1 MENMTAKSRYEA
13 VQEMLKEL
21 PALGVDCQ
29 AELEKLDKKLK
40 DLTKEKLSIALV
52 GAFSDGK
59 TSVIAGLAGDT
70 LDGMQIAVDEA
81 TDEIHIYEPDEA
93 KMPCRMVDT
102 PGLFGTKEKDVAGRL
117 KYFDDIT
124 RRYFDEAPVL
134 LYVVESKNPI
144 KDSHKELLRH
154 VMRDLRKADRM
165 IFVVNRMDDV
175 ADVTDDE
182 AYAKQAEIKKNTVRT
197 KLEEYIGLTM
207 EESQKA
213 RIVCIAADPERR
225 GMVFWKDH
233 MDAYMQRSH
242 IGELKAEIEELLAGH
257 TEGGL
262 LDDASRETACVLLR
276 ENITAVGDLVENY
289 EKSILPALY
298 ETNAQQ
304 KKEVERAKKT
314 IERERNACYEDL
326 DDYRNKLVGEI
337 QGLTLDNAEV
347 FVKMQIG
354 QIGEEYGHEFEYQL
368 EKIMERHFSVM
379 QREME
384 FLSTSLEKL
393 TRTQEN
399 FFADGLKKG
408 VKGLKYMPK
417 GVMIEGVRKGIF
429 IGRDLLGKI
438 GIVIKFKPWQVV
450 KIARFAPAV
459 QGILSVAMTVY
470 DVLTIRQRNEQLAE
484 LKEELHNA
492 VEDVIKETRES
503 IRGEKLYENY
513 APHILELEK
522 VIAEGCIKIEELEQ
536 NMRALTMWQ
545 ENAENLLK
553 KMQPA

>member
-1 MENMTAKSRYEA
+1 
-13 VQEMLKEL
+13 
-21 PALGVDCQ
+21 
-29 AELEKLDKKLK
+29 
-40 DLTKEKLSIALV
+40 
-52 GAFSDGK
+52 
-59 TSVIAGLAGDT
+59 
-70 LDGMQIAVDEA
+70 
-81 TDEIHIYEPDEA
+81 
-93 KMPCRMVDT
+93 MPCRMVDT

-197 KLEEYIGLTM
+197 KLEEHIGLTM

-225 GMVFWKDH
+225 GMAFWKDH

-276 ENITAVGDLVENY
+276 ENITAVSELVENY
-289 EKSILPALY
+289 EKSILPALH

-304 KKEVERAKKT
+304 KKEVERAKEN

-354 QIGEEYGHEFEYQL
+354 QIGEEYGHEFEHQL
-368 EKIMERHFSVM
+368 ENIMERHFSVM
-379 QREME
+379 RSEME
-384 FLSTSLEKL
+384 LLNTSLEEL

-450 KIARFAPAV
+450 KIARFAPIAN
-459 QGILSVAMTVY
+459 GILSVVMMVY
-470 DVLTIRQRNEQLAE
+470 DVLTIQQRNAQLVK

-513 APHILELEK
+513 APHIPELEK
-522 VIAEGCIKIEELEQ
+522 AIADGRIKIEKLEQ
-536 NMRALTMWQ
+536 NMRALMTWQ
-545 ENAENLLK
+545 GDAENLLK

>member
-29 AELEKLDKKLK
+29 AALDKLDKKLK

-144 KDSHKELLRH
+144 KDSHKDLLRH
-154 VMRDLRKADRM
+154 VMCDLGKADRT
-165 IFVVNRMDDV
+165 IFVINKMDDV

-197 KLEEYIGLTM
+197 KLEEHIGLTM

-225 GMVFWKDH
+225 GMAFWKDH

-276 ENITAVGDLVENY
+276 ENITAVGELVENY
-289 EKSILPALY
+289 EKSILPALH

-304 KKEVERAKKT
+304 KKEVERAKEN

-354 QIGEEYGHEFEYQL
+354 QIGEEYGHEFEHQL
-368 EKIMERHFSVM
+368 ENIMERHFSVM
-379 QREME
+379 RSEME
-384 FLSTSLEKL
+384 LLNTSLEEL

-450 KIARFAPAV
+450 KIARFAPIAN
-459 QGILSVAMTVY
+459 GILSVVMMVY
-470 DVLTIRQRNEQLAE
+470 DVLTIQQRNAQLVK

-513 APHILELEK
+513 APHIPELEK
-522 VIAEGCIKIEELEQ
+522 AIADGRIKIEKLEQ
-536 NMRALTMWQ
+536 NMRALMTWQ
-545 ENAENLLK
+545 GDAENLLK

>member
-21 PALGVDCQ
+21 SALGVDCQ
-29 AELEKLDKKLK
+29 AALDKLDKKLK
-40 DLTKEKLSIALV
+40 DLTKERLSIALV

-102 PGLFGTKEKDVAGRL
+102 LGLFGTKEKDVAGRL

-197 KLEEYIGLTM
+197 KLEEHIGLTM

-225 GMVFWKDH
+225 GMAFWKDH

-276 ENITAVGDLVENY
+276 ENITAVGELVENY
-289 EKSILPALY
+289 EKSILPALH

-304 KKEVERAKKT
+304 KKEVERAKEN

-354 QIGEEYGHEFEYQL
+354 QIGEEYGHEFEHQL
-368 EKIMERHFSVM
+368 ENIMERHFSVM
-379 QREME
+379 RSEME
-384 FLSTSLEKL
+384 LLNTSLEEL

-450 KIARFAPAV
+450 KIARFAPIAN
-459 QGILSVAMTVY
+459 GILSVVMMVY
-470 DVLTIRQRNEQLAE
+470 DVLTIQQRNAQLVK

-513 APHILELEK
+513 APHIPELEK
-522 VIAEGCIKIEELEQ
+522 AIADGRIKIEKLEQ
-536 NMRALTMWQ
+536 NMRALMTWQ
-545 ENAENLLK
+545 GDAENLLK

>member
-29 AELEKLDKKLK
+29 AALDKLDKKLK

-197 KLEEYIGLTM
+197 KLEEHIGLTM

-225 GMVFWKDH
+225 GMAFWKDH

-276 ENITAVGDLVENY
+276 ENITAVGELVENY
-289 EKSILPALY
+289 EKSILPALH

-304 KKEVERAKKT
+304 KKEVERAKEN

-354 QIGEEYGHEFEYQL
+354 QIGEEYGHEFEHQL
-368 EKIMERHFSVM
+368 ENIMERHFSVM
-379 QREME
+379 RSEME
-384 FLSTSLEKL
+384 LLNTSLEEL
-393 TRTQEN
+393 TRAQAN

-450 KIARFAPAV
+450 KIARFAPIAN
-459 QGILSVAMTVY
+459 GILSVVMMVY
-470 DVLTIRQRNEQLAE
+470 DVLTIKQRNAQLVK

-513 APHILELEK
+513 APHIPELEK
-522 VIAEGCIKIEELEQ
+522 AIADGRIKIEKLEQ
-536 NMRALTMWQ
+536 NMRALTTWQ
-545 ENAENLLK
+545 GDAENLLK

>member
-13 VQEMLKEL
+13 V
-21 PALGVDCQ
+21 LGKLNDLSKLNVDCGE
-29 AELEKLDKKLK
+29 ACAKIENKLEELAD
-40 DLTKEKLSIALV
+40 EKLSIALV

-70 LDGMQIAVDEA
+70 LEGMEIAVDEA

-102 PGLFGTKEKDVAGRL
+102 PGLFGTKEKEVAGKLR
-117 KYFDDIT
+117 YFDAIT

-154 VMRDLRKADRM
+154 VMCDLRKADRM

-197 KLEEYIGLTM
+197 KLEEHIGLTM

-225 GMVFWKDH
+225 GMAFWKDH

-289 EKSILPALY
+289 ETSILPALH

-326 DDYRNKLVGEI
+326 DDYRDKLVGELH
-337 QGLTLDNAEV
+337 GLTSDNADK

-354 QIGEEYGHEFEYQL
+354 QIGEEFGHEFEHQL
-368 EKIMERHFSVM
+368 QKIMEKHFSVM
-379 QREME
+379 QGEMAS
-384 FLSTSLEKL
+384 LSNSLENL
-393 TRTQEN
+393 SRTQEN
-399 FFADGLKKG
+399 LFANGLKKG
-408 VKGLKYMPK
+408 VKELKYIPK
-417 GVMIEGVRKGIF
+417 GAMIEGAKNGIF
-429 IGRDLLGKI
+429 IGRDLLEKV
-438 GIVIKFKPWQVV
+438 GIVIKFKPWQVT
-450 KIARFAPAV
+450 KIARFAPAAS
-459 QGILSVAMTVY
+459 GILTL
-470 DVLTIRQRNEQLAE
+470 LTSIYEAYEIRQRNEQLVK
-484 LKEELHNA
+484 LKDDLHSY
-492 VEDVIKETRES
+492 VERAIKETRDS
-503 IRGEKLYENY
+503 LGGEEFYKNY
-513 APHILELEK
+513 APHIPELEK
-522 VIAEGCIKIEELEQ
+522 AIAEGRAEIGNMEE
-536 NMRALTMWQ
+536 NMRALAAWQ
-545 ENAENLLK
+545 LDAEALLQK
-553 KMQPA
+553 IQTP

>member
-13 VQEMLKEL
+13 VQKMLDEL

-29 AELEKLDKKLK
+29 EDREKLDKKLK
-40 DLTKEKLSIALV
+40 ELTKEKLSIALV

-117 KYFDDIT
+117 KHFDDIT

-144 KDSHKELLRH
+144 KDSHKELLCH

-165 IFVVNRMDDV
+165 IFVVNRMDEV

-197 KLEEYIGLTM
+197 KLEEYIGLTI
-207 EESQKA
+207 EESRKA
-213 RIVCIAADPERR
+213 RIVCISADPERR
-225 GMVFWKDH
+225 GMTFWKEH

-242 IGELKAEIEELLAGH
+242 IGELKAAINELLAGY
-257 TEGGL
+257 TEDGL

-276 ENITAVGDLVENY
+276 ENIAAVGDLVENY
-289 EKSILPALY
+289 ETSILPALH

-304 KKEVERAKKT
+304 KKEVERAKEK

-326 DDYRNKLVGEI
+326 GDYRNKLVGEI
-337 QGLTLDNAEV
+337 HGLTLDNAEV

-354 QIGEEYGHEFEYQL
+354 QIGKEYGHEFEHQL
-368 EKIMERHFSVM
+368 ERVMEQHFSVM
-379 QREME
+379 RSEME
-384 FLSTSLEKL
+384 VLNTSLEKL

-399 FFADGLKKG
+399 LFADGLKKG

-417 GVMIEGVRKGIF
+417 GVMIEGVRRGIF

-438 GIVIKFKPWQVV
+438 GFVIKFKPWQVV
-450 KIARFAPAV
+450 KMARLAPIAN
-459 QGILSVAMTVY
+459 GILSVVMMVY
-470 DVLTIRQRNEQLAE
+470 DVYSIQQKNAQLVK

-492 VEDVIKETRES
+492 VEDAIKETRES
-503 IRGEKLYENY
+503 IKGEKLYENY
-513 APHILELEK
+513 APHIPEFEK
-522 VIAEGCIKIEELEQ
+522 AIAEGRTKIEELEQ
-536 NMRALTMWQ
+536 NMRALTTWQ
-545 ENAENLLK
+545 ENAEALLK
-553 KMQPA
+553 KVQTA

>member
-13 VQEMLKEL
+13 VQEMLQEL
-21 PALGVDCQ
+21 PALGLDCQ
-29 AELEKLDKKLK
+29 ADLDKLDKKLK

-197 KLEEYIGLTM
+197 KLEEHIGLTM

-225 GMVFWKDH
+225 GMAFWKDH
-233 MDAYMQRSH
+233 MDTYMQRSH

-289 EKSILPALY
+289 ETSILPALH

-304 KKEVERAKKT
+304 KKEVERAKMT

-337 QGLTLDNAEV
+337 HGLTLDNAEV

-354 QIGEEYGHEFEYQL
+354 QIGEEYGHHFSNEL

-379 QREME
+379 RSEME
-384 FLSTSLEKL
+384 SLSTSLEQL

-399 FFADGLKKG
+399 LFADGLKKG
-408 VKGLKYMPK
+408 VKGLKHIPK

-438 GIVIKFKPWQVV
+438 GVVIKFKPWQVV
-450 KIARFAPAV
+450 KMARLAPAAN
-459 QGILSVAMTVY
+459 GILAVVMMVY
-470 DVLTIRQRNEQLAE
+470 DVRTIQQRNARLAK

-492 VEDVIKETRES
+492 VEDAIKETRES
-503 IRGEKLYENY
+503 IKGEKLYENY
-513 APHILELEK
+513 APHIPELEK
-522 VIAEGCIKIEELEQ
+522 VIAEGRIKIEELEQ

>member
-29 AELEKLDKKLK
+29 ADLDKLDKKLAE
-40 DLTKEKLSIALV
+40 LSKEKLSIALV

-70 LDGMQIAVDEA
+70 LEGMEIAVDEA

-154 VMRDLRKADRM
+154 VMCDLRKADRM

-197 KLEEYIGLTM
+197 KLEEHIGLTM

-225 GMVFWKDH
+225 GMAFWKDH
-233 MDAYMQRSH
+233 MDTYMQRSH

-276 ENITAVGDLVENY
+276 ENIAAVGDLVENY
-289 EKSILPALY
+289 ETSILPALH

-314 IERERNACYEDL
+314 IERERNTCYEEL
-326 DDYRNKLVGEI
+326 DDYRNKLVGGI
-337 QGLTLDNAEV
+337 HGLTLDNAEA
-347 FVKMQIG
+347 FIKMWIG

-399 FFADGLKKG
+399 LIADGLKKG
-408 VKGLKYMPK
+408 VKGLKHIPK

-438 GIVIKFKPWQVV
+438 GFVIKFKPWQVV

-492 VEDVIKETRES
+492 VEDTIKETRES
-503 IRGEKLYENY
+503 IKGEKLYENY

>member
-29 AELEKLDKKLK
+29 ADLDKLDKKLK
-40 DLTKEKLSIALV
+40 DLTKEKLS
-52 GAFSDGK
+52 
-59 TSVIAGLAGDT
+59 
-70 LDGMQIAVDEA
+70 IAVDEA

-197 KLEEYIGLTM
+197 KLEEHIGLTM

-225 GMVFWKDH
+225 GMAFWKDH
-233 MDAYMQRSH
+233 MDTYMQRSH

-289 EKSILPALY
+289 ETSILPALH

-304 KKEVERAKKT
+304 KKEVERAKMT

-337 QGLTLDNAEV
+337 HGLTLDNAEV

-354 QIGEEYGHEFEYQL
+354 QIGEEYGHHFSNEL

-379 QREME
+379 RSEME
-384 FLSTSLEKL
+384 FLNTSLEQL

-399 FFADGLKKG
+399 LFADGLKKG
-408 VKGLKYMPK
+408 VKGFKYIPK
-417 GVMIEGVRKGIF
+417 GVMVEGVRRGIF
-429 IGRDLLGKI
+429 IGRDLLGKV
-438 GIVIKFKPWQVV
+438 GFVIKFKPWQVV
-450 KIARFAPAV
+450 KMARLAPAV
-459 QGILSVAMTVY
+459 NGILSVAMMVY
-470 DVLTIRQRNEQLAE
+470 DVITIQQRNAQLAK

-492 VEDVIKETRES
+492 VEDAIKETRES
-503 IRGEKLYENY
+503 IKGEKLYENY
-513 APHILELEK
+513 APHIPELEK
-522 VIAEGCIKIEELEQ
+522 VIAEGRIKIEELEQ
-536 NMRALTMWQ
+536 NMRELTTWQ
-545 ENAENLLK
+545 EDAENLLK
-553 KMQPA
+553 KMQAV

>member
-13 VQEMLKEL
+13 VQEMLQEL
-21 PALGVDCQ
+21 PALGLDCQ
-29 AELEKLDKKLK
+29 EDLDKLDKKLK

-70 LDGMQIAVDEA
+70 LEGMEIAVDEA

-102 PGLFGTKEKDVAGRL
+102 PGLFGTKEKAVAGRL
-117 KYFDDIT
+117 KYFDNIT

-144 KDSHKELLRH
+144 KDSHKKLLRH
-154 VMRDLRKADRM
+154 VMCDLRKADRM

-197 KLEEYIGLTM
+197 KLEQHIGLTM

-225 GMVFWKDH
+225 GMAFWKDH
-233 MDAYMQRSH
+233 MDTYMQRSH

-289 EKSILPALY
+289 QTSILPALH

-314 IERERNACYEDL
+314 IERERNACHEDL
-326 DDYRNKLVGEI
+326 DDYRDKLVGELH
-337 QGLTLDNAEV
+337 GLTFDNADK
-347 FVKMQIG
+347 FVKVKIG
-354 QIGEEYGHEFEYQL
+354 QIDEKLGHEFEHQL
-368 EKIMERHFSVM
+368 QKIMEKHFSVM
-379 QREME
+379 QGEME
-384 FLSTSLEKL
+384 SLSNSLENL
-393 TRTQEN
+393 NCIQEN
-399 FFADGLKKG
+399 LFADGLKKG
-408 VKGLKYMPK
+408 VKELKYIPK
-417 GVMIEGVRKGIF
+417 GAMIEGAKNGIF
-429 IGRDLLGKI
+429 IGRDLLRKI
-438 GIVIKFKPWQVV
+438 GIVIKFKPWEVT
-450 KIARFAPAV
+450 KLARFAPAAS
-459 QGILSVAMTVY
+459 GMFT
-470 DVLTIRQRNEQLAE
+470 VLTSLYESYEIQQRNKQLAE
-484 LKEELHNA
+484 LKEKLHNY
-492 VEDVIKETRES
+492 VEGGIKY
-503 IRGEKLYENY
+503 IRDSLGGEDFYKNY
-513 APHILELEK
+513 APHIPELEK
-522 VIAEGCIKIEELEQ
+522 AIAEGRAELGNMEE